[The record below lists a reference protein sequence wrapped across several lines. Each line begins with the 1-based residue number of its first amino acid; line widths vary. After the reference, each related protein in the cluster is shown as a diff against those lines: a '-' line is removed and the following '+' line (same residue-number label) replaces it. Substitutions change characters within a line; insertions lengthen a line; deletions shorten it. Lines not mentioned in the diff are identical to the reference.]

1 MKQKGEIK
9 AMEALENKKEPD
21 FWTCKHGYFAGEC
34 RCRLRVGDNLCPLEN
49 EGICADYDYDEK

>member
-1 MKQKGEIK
+1 MD
-9 AMEALENKKEPD
+9 MEALENKKEPD